1 MQVEFQDHYIIVI
14 VLVLWVL
21 CCCRGFLEA
30 CTVGMHVLDKCV
42 DLSCCDLRDV
52 LGCHD
57 ASVCGVLVKRL
68 VILFCFLQPLLLCV
82 VRLVGKEENL
92 EWYTSVR
99 LFVFAPG
106 AVVVHNSPRRE
117 RVPVTVDLE
126 LVEIDY
132 LLLAMPLAIT
142 TSLNCICFAHWS
154 LTLEGSSDW
163 DEGLGGSEDWFL
175 YEVTYYLQILCM
187 NWLLL
192 ALACREQTV
201 THVYFSGMAL
211 SLVMWFFMAASRFPH
226 QTTADHWG
234 SSMAFT
240 VLLMTLLPLWETMR
254 SLTCSMSV
262 AACVVHGLAVFVLV
276 MGHYMA
282 LGRASVAQICLLRFC
297 TTIAYSVFNMV
308 VLSLGDSVCAAG
320 SGVDAALATHT

>member
-21 CCCRGFLEA
+21 CCCWGFLEA

-82 VRLVGKEENL
+82 VRLVGKEEHMH
-92 EWYTSVR
+92 WQTSVR
-99 LFVFAPG
+99 LYTLVPG
-106 AVVVHNSPRRE
+106 QDFNTSAVGVV
-117 RVPVTVDLE
+117 TGDLE
-126 LVEIDY
+126 VVKIDY
-132 LLLAMPLAIT
+132 LLLAMPLAIM

-154 LTLEGSSDW
+154 LTLEGSVDW
-163 DEGLGGSEDWFL
+163 DEGLGASEDWFV

-192 ALACREQTV
+192 ALACRDQTV
-201 THVYFSGMAL
+201 THVYFAGMAL

-234 SSMAFT
+234 SSIAFT
-240 VLLMTLLPLWETMR
+240 VLMVTLIPLWESMG
-254 SLTCSMSV
+254 SLTCSVSV
-262 AACVVHGLAVFVLV
+262 AACVVHGCAVFLLV

-308 VLSLGDSVCAAG
+308 VLSLGDSMCATG
-320 SGVDAALATHT
+320 LNHT